1 MMDIWKDLP
10 ETETNHDI
18 SHFMG
23 RGGAYS
29 KHAWKLPTIPI
40 RNGPYIPFFSDQMND
55 YSTGRRHDALIYDL
69 EPAEY
74 TVMICAYPEKV
85 SLKLI
90 RLIFQIITFRKKLTN
105 REDFSFIALQRM
117 SLLHHSNNKTRNR
130 HIILY
135 KLSLEIKLIVA
146 ISRLI
151 IYLGFLSRAI
161 SRSIFEN

>member
-1 MMDIWKDLP
+1 MMSIWNDLP

-18 SHFMG
+18 SHLYD
-23 RGGAYS
+23 AYDNS
-29 KHAWKLPTIPI
+29 AWKLPTIPI
-40 RNGPYIPFFSDQMND
+40 RNGVFVSEMMAP
-55 YSTGRRHDALIYDL
+55 YSTGRRHDACIYNL

-90 RLIFQIITFRKKLTN
+90 RLIFQIITFRKKLMN

-117 SLLHHSNNKTRNR
+117 SPLHHSSNKTRNQL
-130 HIILY
+130 IILY
-135 KLSLEIKLIVA
+135 KLSLEIELIVT

-151 IYLGFLSRAI
+151 IYLR
-161 SRSIFEN
+161 